1 MSFYIYLSVSIASGM
16 GLCFF
21 IMILINYV
29 KYRREKNLRKVV
41 GSLEL
46 TELLSEGK
54 RRANIVIELEGSPDD
69 S

>member
-1 MSFYIYLSVSIASGM
+1 M